1 MLKPVKKIFAIEPGF
16 IYKNIQLIHVIIIS
30 MNFDDVQNIAYL
42 GPSSSFTEMAKDLFC
57 EKYNIQAYPLPMQT
71 IKQVVEYVDEN
82 PRSLGVM
89 PVENTIEGTVCEA
102 FDSLI
107 RTKNPNVRI
116 LAEIVMPISYCLLAR
131 TTEIYSITNII
142 SHPQALAQCRE
153 FIHNEMP
160 LNMNIIEA
168 ASTAEAAKSLQ
179 NCNLTYAAIG
189 SHKTAEVYM
198 LNVLKEN
205 INDDKSNRT
214 RFVLVGD
221 YETASTGHDKTSLA
235 FAVDNKPGALLRV
248 LEVFMKNNINL
259 SYIVSR
265 PSKQRLGEYVFFVA
279 FDGHISNE
287 HILHTIEEVRSKSTF
302 MRFFGS
308 FAR

>member
-1 MLKPVKKIFAIEPGF
+1 
-16 IYKNIQLIHVIIIS
+16 

-42 GPSSSFTEMAKDLFC
+42 GPAASFTEMAKDVFC
-57 EKYNIQAYPLPMQT
+57 DKYSIKANPVPMLT
-71 IKQVVEYVDEN
+71 IKQVVEYVDQN
-82 PRSLGVM
+82 PGSLGVM
-89 PVENTIEGTVCEA
+89 PVENSIEGTVCES
-102 FDSLI
+102 FDSLM
-107 RTKNPNVRI
+107 RTKNPNVRF
-116 LAEIVMPISYCLLAR
+116 LAETIMPINHCLLAR
-131 TTEIYSITNII
+131 TTEIYSIANII

-168 ASTAEAAKSLQ
+168 ASTAEAARSLQ
-179 NCNLTYAAIG
+179 NYNLTYAAIG
-189 SHKTAEVYM
+189 SQKTADVYM

-214 RFVLVGD
+214 RFVLIGD
-221 YETASTGHDKTSLA
+221 YETAATGRDKTSLA

-248 LEVFMKNNINL
+248 LEVFMKNSINL

-265 PSKQRLGEYVFFVA
+265 PSKQKFGEYVFFVA
-279 FDGHISNE
+279 FDGHISSP
-287 HILHTIEEVRSKSTF
+287 HLLHTIEEVRSRSTF

-308 FAR
+308 FER